1 MLWVIFAGMIVVALA
16 FLLLPLWRARAV
28 APERAAYDLEVYRD
42 QLAEVAREQARGLLG
57 ETEAASARI
66 EIERRMLRAG
76 EELKQQP
83 AAAPRWRRASA
94 VAIGL
99 ALPVAALLLYVQLG
113 QPGLPDQ
120 PFAERKPPMSVDN
133 STSAGRIA
141 DMVHRLA
148 ERLKANPNDP
158 EGWMLLGRSYLVV
171 KRYDDAVAAYR
182 KAAELSPT
190 DADMRMAYGEAQV
203 FAADGTVTPGAETAF
218 KQTLAIDSK
227 HPGARYYLALERQQA
242 GDNKAA
248 LDGWLALAADSPPDA
263 PWLPAL
269 KAQLVHVA
277 ELLHVKLPDP
287 LPSSTAVASAPPA
300 APAGVAAA
308 PGPSTADMQAAAQM
322 PAEDRNQMIRAMV
335 QRLADRLQNQPDDFD
350 GWVRLGRAYQVLGE
364 ADKAKD
370 ALAHAQKLKPDDPA
384 VKQALAPPAAAPA
397 APGVAP
403 GPTVA
408 QMQAAQ
414 DMPADQRVAMI
425 GAMVQQLA
433 DRLQRE
439 PGDFDGWLKL
449 GRAYQVLGRH
459 EDARAAFD
467 KAAALRP
474 NDPAALLARA
484 TALVEENGDDKPMPP
499 AAETLFRQVLAIDP
513 DSVDALW
520 YVGMAELQAG
530 RPEVAAAHWRRLLGK
545 LDPKSPDY
553 AEVEKALTGVDK
565 AAAAGTK
572 K

>member
-1 MLWVIFAGMIVVALA
+1 
-16 FLLLPLWRARAV
+16 
-28 APERAAYDLEVYRD
+28 
-42 QLAEVAREQARGLLG
+42 
-57 ETEAASARI
+57 
-66 EIERRMLRAG
+66 
-76 EELKQQP
+76 
-83 AAAPRWRRASA
+83 
-94 VAIGL
+94 
-99 ALPVAALLLYVQLG
+99 
-113 QPGLPDQ
+113 
-120 PFAERKPPMSVDN
+120 
-133 STSAGRIA
+133 
-141 DMVHRLA
+141 
-148 ERLKANPNDP
+148 
-158 EGWMLLGRSYLVV
+158 
-171 KRYDDAVAAYR
+171 
-182 KAAELSPT
+182 
-190 DADMRMAYGEAQV
+190 
-203 FAADGTVTPGAETAF
+203 
-218 KQTLAIDSK
+218 
-227 HPGARYYLALERQQA
+227 
-242 GDNKAA
+242 
-248 LDGWLALAADSPPDA
+248 
-263 PWLPAL
+263 
-269 KAQLVHVA
+269 
-277 ELLHVKLPDP
+277 
-287 LPSSTAVASAPPA
+287 
-300 APAGVAAA
+300 
-308 PGPSTADMQAAAQM
+308 MQAAAQM